1 MRRAV
6 TVHGS
11 LTNKTPD
18 RLRFSAD
25 VRFQPASDPVDPRHT
40 VHGGEW
46 DREAFNK
53 AAGISDAQ
61 QPTPVSESVRRSMD
75 EAKEEWGLVRKP
87 VGSFALT
94 EAEGGPADAY
104 TQRNLS
110 KL

>member
-1 MRRAV
+1 M
-6 TVHGS
+6 HGS

-46 DREAFNK
+46 DREAFK
-53 AAGISDAQ
+53 AVAGISDAQ
-61 QPTPVSESVRRSMD
+61 QPTPVSESVKRSMD

-87 VGSFALT
+87 LAFALT

-104 TQRNLS
+104 AKRNLG